1 MSTIASVSL
10 TIARPQ
16 ARTKKTDTVGDLL
29 ARTAEGDQW
38 AFVELYDT
46 LAPRALGIASRVIV
60 DRQFAEDVVQ
70 EVFLEIWQKAARF
83 DKSKGNGTSWV
94 LGLAR
99 NRAIDRVRSEQ
110 SSRDRDLEIGSRDFV
125 LTTPDA
131 SESAEASELRVI
143 IDRALRVLPEAQR
156 HAVVLSYAG
165 LSHTQIA
172 AETGVPVGTVKS
184 RLRVAL
190 IRLREEMGVES
201 AATIER

>member
-1 MSTIASVSL
+1 MTTVASVSL
-10 TIARPQ
+10 TAARPE
-16 ARTKKTDTVGDLL
+16 ARAKKKDTVGDLL
-29 ARTAEGDQW
+29 VRIAQGDQW
-38 AFVELYDT
+38 AFVELYDA

-83 DKSKGNGTSWV
+83 DSAKGNGTSWV

-131 SESAEASELRVI
+131 SESAEASELRTI
-143 IDRALRVLPEAQR
+143 IDRALKVLPEAQR
-156 HAVVLSYAG
+156 HAVALSYAG
-165 LSHTQIA
+165 LTHTQIA